1 MGRPLP
7 DNTVTQRPFSSLL
20 ALLAIAVSG
29 LDAQSPDRVSLQRL
43 LVAEDARGT
52 GPDSLRPLIRALES
66 QDTLLIRVAVRGLG
80 RLQRADVGAT
90 LLPLLTNPSRAI
102 RAEAS
107 IAIAQSLR
115 GMPRGAAP
123 ARPSDLSVAQ
133 ALSALTALVRQ
144 EKNDS
149 VAGVIAEALGR
160 LQLVDSAQGRA
171 AEQAIIAR
179 AGRQVNFGM
188 AHGLFWLALARRFS
202 GGLSEPSLTLLRN
215 AALTSSDTATRR
227 MAVVTLSRAAA
238 LDSATTLAAGRDS
251 DAQVR
256 RLALAGAGG
265 LAPASRA
272 DLVRRAFQDSSVI
285 VRVAAVA
292 AARAGTNPPDCS
304 PLITALEDPHPYV
317 ILAALDAMGSPCSNR
332 DEVAGILARV
342 TGFGEANT
350 ETTPR
355 SWQANAHALV
365 ALAKVDS
372 AAAVPF
378 VEQFSASRLWQ
389 KRLYA
394 ATAARH
400 LKHAT
405 ILYQLA
411 RDRDDN
417 VREAAIAG
425 LAAVTRHA
433 ADTMYLAALS
443 AEGNQV
449 LLAASEALEGTT
461 HPRALPVILDAFDR
475 ISRRRSENARDP
487 RLSMLQR
494 IGELGTAANAER
506 LRPYL
511 TDFDTTVAMN
521 TSAIL
526 SRWTGTR
533 VEARPVPLP
542 IREEPLAELFL
553 ADSLRLRV
561 TMARSS
567 GGGTFVIQLF
577 PRETPATVA
586 RVVRR
591 AREKY
596 YDGHLFQRVEPNF
609 VIQGGGPGAS
619 EYVGDDFFMR
629 DEVGFHSHYR
639 GTLGISTRGRD
650 TGDAQVFINLVDNPA
665 LDHEF
670 TVFGQVIEG
679 MEVVD
684 QILEGDEI
692 GRVEVLTSG
701 R

>member
-1 MGRPLP
+1 
-7 DNTVTQRPFSSLL
+7 VTLRSLL
-20 ALLAIAVSG
+20 LPLACLLPAVSE
-29 LDAQSPDRVSLQRL
+29 LAAQSVDHAALQRL

-52 GPDSLRPLIRALES
+52 GPDSLQPLLRGLES
-66 QDTLLIRVAVRGLG
+66 QDTLLVRVAARGLG
-80 RLQRADVGAT
+80 RLQRADAGAR
-90 LLPLLTNPSRAI
+90 LLPLLTNPLPAI
-102 RAEAS
+102 RAEAA

-115 GMPRGAAP
+115 GMPRGAAQ
-123 ARPSDLSVAQ
+123 AQPSDLSVAQ
-133 ALSALTALVRQ
+133 VLSALTALIRQ
-144 EKNDS
+144 ERNDS
-149 VAGVIAEALGR
+149 VAGVIAEAIGR
-160 LQLVDSAQGRA
+160 LQLVDSVQGRA
-171 AEQAIIAR
+171 AEQAIIDR
-179 AGRQVNFGM
+179 AGRQVNYGM

-202 GGLSEPSLTLLRN
+202 GGLSAPSIALLN
-215 AALTSSDTATRR
+215 AAALSSADTGTRR
-227 MAVVTLSRAAA
+227 MAVLTLARAGA
-238 LDSATTLAAGRDS
+238 LDSVTTLATYRDA

-256 RLALAGAGG
+256 RLALGGAGT
-265 LAPASRA
+265 LSPSTRA
-272 DLVRRAFQDSSVI
+272 ELVRRAFQDSSVI

-292 AARAGTNPPDCS
+292 AARAGANPPDCS

-317 ILAALDAMGSPCSNR
+317 ILAALDAMGSPCRNR
-332 DEVAGILARV
+332 DEVAEILARV

-350 ETTPR
+350 ETAPR

-365 ALAKVDS
+365 ALARVDS
-372 AAAVPF
+372 AAALPF
-378 VEQFSASRLWQ
+378 VEQFSTSRLWQ

-394 ATAARH
+394 ATAAGH
-400 LKHAT
+400 LKHT
-405 ILYQLA
+405 TTLHQLA

-417 VREAAIAG
+417 VREAAIAA
-425 LAAVTRHA
+425 LAAVSKHS

-449 LLAASEALEGTT
+449 LLAASEALEGTAHT
-461 HPRALPVILDAFDR
+461 RALPVILDAFDR

-487 RLSMLQR
+487 RLSMLKR
-494 IGELGTAANAER
+494 IGELGTAAIADR

-511 TDFDTTVAMN
+511 TDFDTTVARN
-521 TSAIL
+521 TAAIL
-526 SRWTGTR
+526 SRWTGTP
-533 VEARPVPLP
+533 VESSPAPLP
-542 IREEPLAELFL
+542 IREEPLAEFFL
-553 ADSLRLRV
+553 ADNLRLRV

-567 GGGTFVIQLF
+567 GGGTFVIHLF

-619 EYVGDDFFMR
+619 EYVGDDVFMR

-684 QILEGDEI
+684 QILESDEI